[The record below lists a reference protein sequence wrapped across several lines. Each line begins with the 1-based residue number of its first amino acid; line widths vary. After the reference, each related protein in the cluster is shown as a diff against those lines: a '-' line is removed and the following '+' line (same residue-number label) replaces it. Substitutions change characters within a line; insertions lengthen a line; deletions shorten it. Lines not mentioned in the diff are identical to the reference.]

1 MEIVGFDAETAE
13 KPNHFPW
20 FKGHYL
26 SVVSLSFPNNT
37 VRSWIFIHNQN
48 ATIDV
53 TTYQDQLIEI
63 ETELNKYD
71 ILAAH
76 NLKFDLNQLRELKVT
91 GKLHCTMVAEYL
103 LTFQE
108 RNGLKL
114 DDLSVTYG
122 LPLKIDKVK
131 IMWDA
136 GKETREIPLSLL
148 VPYCEEDARK
158 ARIIAEKQ
166 QYQLRIFGMMKNF
179 NLQMDWLNILS
190 LMECT
195 GIDWDGKKAQEIINT
210 YRKYQVILTAK
221 ITKFLGRLFPKDL
234 NLQFTSGDELSA
246 MLYGG
251 DIKRKEKKPVIRT
264 KNVKVQM
271 PYIFTYKNGKQR
283 IKPRWN
289 SHPDTKIIRMV
300 FKDVY
305 YNTTGLR
312 IEPLKKTELAKSTP
326 ERPYYKTD
334 KDTLPFLK
342 VTTLT
347 QKRVIKLLNKLSSV
361 NKVITTFVNEDKGT
375 GLVNKVGVDGRLHTN
390 YNQAITTTGCLSS
403 SDPNSQNLPRGNT
416 SPIKTCF
423 KG

>member
-1 MEIVGFDAETAE
+1 MEIVGFDVETAE

-26 SVVSLSFPNNT
+26 SVISLSFPDNT
-37 VRSWIFIHNQN
+37 VRSWVFIHNQN
-48 ATIDV
+48 STIDV
-53 TTYQDQLIEI
+53 VTYQNQLIEI

-71 ILAAH
+71 MVAAH
-76 NLKFDLNQLRELKVT
+76 NMKFDLNQIRDLILT
-91 GKLHCTMVAEYL
+91 GKFHCTMVAEYL

-108 RNGLKL
+108 RTSLKL

-158 ARIIAEKQ
+158 ARIIAESQ
-166 QYQLRIFGMMKNF
+166 QVKLKTTGMIKNF

-190 LMECT
+190 LMECN
-195 GIDWDGKKAQEIINT
+195 GIDWDKNKAQEIIT
-210 YRKYQVILTAK
+210 SYRKYQAILTSK
-221 ITKFLGRLFPKDL
+221 INKLLKPLFVKDL

-251 DIKRKEKKPVIRT
+251 DIKRKEKRPVIRT
-264 KNVKVQM
+264 KNIKVQM

-312 IEPLKKTELAKSTP
+312 IEPIKKSELAKSTP
-326 ERPYYKTD
+326 DRPYYKTD
-334 KDTLPFLK
+334 KDTLPFLN

-347 QKRVIKLLNKLSSV
+347 QKRVIKLLIKLSSV

-390 YNQAITTTGCLSS
+390 YNQAITATGCLSS

>member
-1 MEIVGFDAETAE
+1 MDIVGFDSETSE

-26 SVVSLSFPNNT
+26 SVVSLSFPDDT
-37 VRSWIFIHNQN
+37 VRSWVFIHNQN

-53 TTYQDQLIEI
+53 ATYQRQLVEI

-71 ILAAH
+71 CVAAH
-76 NLKFDLNQLRELKVT
+76 NLKFDLNQLRELKISK
-91 GKLHCTMVAEYL
+91 KLHCTMVAEYL

-114 DDLSVTYG
+114 DDLSIKYG

-148 VPYCEEDARK
+148 VPYCEDDARK
-158 ARIIAEKQ
+158 ARIIAENQ
-166 QYQLRIFGMMKNF
+166 QVKLKTTGMIKNF
-179 NLQMDWLNILS
+179 NLQMEWLNILS

-195 GIDWDGKKAQEIINT
+195 GINWDKTKAQDIIT
-210 YRKYQVILTAK
+210 SYRKYQSILTARIK
-221 ITKFLGRLFPKDL
+221 KFLGRLFTKDL

-251 DIKRKEKKPVIRT
+251 DIKRKEKRPVIRT
-264 KNVKVQM
+264 KNVKVQV
-271 PYIFTYKNGKQR
+271 PFIFTYKNGKQR
-283 IKPRWN
+283 IKARWKD
-289 SHPDTKIIRMV
+289 HPETKIIRMV

-312 IEPLKKTELAKSTP
+312 LEPMKKTELAKSTK
-326 ERPYYKTD
+326 EHPYYQTG
-334 KDTLPFLK
+334 KDILPFLK
-342 VTTLT
+342 ITTLT
-347 QKRVIKLLNKLSSV
+347 QKRVIKLLIKLSSV

-390 YNQAITTTGCLSS
+390 YNQALTATGCLSS